1 MYYYSSHSNIPVVG
15 QVLVGQ
21 ILLEKEEETC
31 IYVRIPEYNNIE
43 GIIPKSNLPKKRR
56 IYAKVLAQMKKDKQ
70 IPCVVKFEPRVDADS
85 KLWPL
90 DLSILTADD
99 LIKHTIVG
107 RFENMSRILK
117 LFKFLAEETNT
128 PFTYAVQ
135 GLADLMP
142 ELSADDLMDKDQTV
156 LSDLSDL
163 YIKLI
168 SDVTYLLSVM
178 RFDVRV
184 SDDVPPDT
192 QSDTQSDAP
201 SFVRSVMSSCITVK
215 KSDCTICFDFRINSG
230 GQSNSTDP
238 VKILRDTFTHV
249 MYQHPTMSIQ
259 YKGAPSYAAIM
270 PDVSIDDLPSKI
282 DSIQKCFTDYLEAE
296 YRDCKFDLLFDITK
310 AEAKKPQYFMTYPR
324 EITIE

>member
-1 MYYYSSHSNIPVVG
+1 MYYYLSQSHSNSNIPLVG

-70 IPCVVKFEPRVDADS
+70 IPCVVKFEPRVDADGR
-85 KLWPL
+85 LWPL
-90 DLSILTADD
+90 DLSILTVDD
-99 LIKHTIVG
+99 LTKHTIVG

-128 PFTYAVQ
+128 PFSCAVQ

-142 ELSADDLMDKDQTV
+142 ELSSDDLMDKDQTA

-178 RFDVRV
+178 RVDDQA
-184 SDDVPPDT
+184 SDDVP
-192 QSDTQSDAP
+192 SI
-201 SFVRSVMSSCITVK
+201 VRSVMASCVAVK
-215 KSDCTICFDFRINSG
+215 KSDCTICFDFRINYG
-230 GQSNSTDP
+230 GQSNSADP
-238 VKILRDTFTHV
+238 VEILRKTFTHV

-259 YKGAPSYAAIM
+259 YKGAPSYAAII

-282 DSIQKCFTDYLEAE
+282 NSIQKCFTDYLEAE
-296 YRDCKFDLLFDITK
+296 YHDCKFDLLFDITK